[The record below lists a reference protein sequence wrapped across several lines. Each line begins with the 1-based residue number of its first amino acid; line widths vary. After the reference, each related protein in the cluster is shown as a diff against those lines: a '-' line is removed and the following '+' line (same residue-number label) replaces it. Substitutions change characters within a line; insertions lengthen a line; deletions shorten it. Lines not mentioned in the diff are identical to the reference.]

1 MPGDGS
7 AQLRELAARLKAAGT
22 EGRGLRKDLNAAL
35 ADAAKP
41 LAEKIASVEHLRPY
55 MPDRYAEILAADLG
69 ARVVSVLGGDPRVQ
83 VRAQARDRKRHIVLL
98 NSGFI
103 AHPKWPRG
111 PRKSWNWESRQTGGM
126 RPGFFDDACKD
137 AGPDIRDKVMQAL
150 AETARKITRA

>member
-1 MPGDGS
+1 VADGS
-7 AQLRELAARLKAAGT
+7 AELRDLAARLKAAGT
-22 EGRGLRKDLNAAL
+22 EGRGLRKELNNAL
-35 ADAAKP
+35 TEAAKP
-41 LAEKIASVEHLRPY
+41 LAEKIATAEHLRPY

-83 VRAQARDRKRHIVLL
+83 VRAQAREKKRHVVLL

-103 AHPKWPRG
+103 AHPVYPRG
-111 PRKSWNWESRQTGGM
+111 PRKKWRWQSRQTGGM

-150 AETARKITRA
+150 AETARKITHA